1 MCYIL
6 LHYITSHH
14 ITSRHI
20 TSHSLDI
27 SFTLLN
33 RLAKNTLI
41 NALRGSALLPLD
53 PRALGPLISGDVST
67 VSALVR
73 GAEDGARLLLSL
85 CPSSHPDRLTQSHN
99 EDMSRTSENE
109 LTDKVKTKSGSA
121 KDSNVVVEVDVD
133 DALDSLSDV
142 LNTYWSLK
150 KEMAVGSEPEPMRAL
165 LQHIAPIASG
175 RLIAI

>member
-1 MCYIL
+1 M
-6 LHYITSHH
+6 
-14 ITSRHI
+14 
-20 TSHSLDI
+20 
-27 SFTLLN
+27 
-33 RLAKNTLI
+33 
-41 NALRGSALLPLD
+41 
-53 PRALGPLISGDVST
+53 ISGDVST

-85 CPSSHPDRLTQSHN
+85 CPSSHPDRLTQYHT
-99 EDMSRTSENE
+99 EDMCRSLENE
-109 LTDKVKTKSGSA
+109 SSDAGMTKSSSA
-121 KDSNVVVEVDVD
+121 KDSTAVAEVEVEVDVD

-175 RLIAI
+175 RLIIKMNFLILF

>member
-1 MCYIL
+1 M
-6 LHYITSHH
+6 
-14 ITSRHI
+14 
-20 TSHSLDI
+20 
-27 SFTLLN
+27 
-33 RLAKNTLI
+33 
-41 NALRGSALLPLD
+41 
-53 PRALGPLISGDVST
+53 ST